1 MDLFSNLFS
10 ILFFLFSTKE
20 TSNMKILV
28 TGGLGFIGSHTVVE
42 LQNEGFEVVII
53 DNLSNSSEEVLKG
66 IVAITGK
73 TPLFE
78 KLDLREKKNV
88 QDFFQKHNDV
98 LGVIHF
104 AASKAVGES
113 VENPLLYYE
122 NNIGTL
128 VYILQ
133 ELEKKPEANFIFSS
147 SCTVYGQ
154 AEKMPIT
161 ENAPVQ
167 QPMSPYGNTKKIGE
181 EIIHDVAK
189 ATNIKAILL
198 RYFNPIGSHPSAEIG
213 ELPIGV
219 PQNLVPFITQTG
231 FGLRQELS
239 VFGDDYPTPD
249 GTCIRDY
256 IHVVDLAKAHVIA
269 LQRLLNKNNLD
280 KVETFNLGTGTGSSV
295 LEVIHSF
302 EKVSGKKLPYK
313 IVPRRE
319 GDITS
324 AYANTDK
331 ANNVLGWK
339 AQSTLDEAM
348 TSAWKWEQK
357 IRS

>member
-1 MDLFSNLFS
+1 
-10 ILFFLFSTKE
+10 
-20 TSNMKILV
+20 MKILV

-66 IVAITGK
+66 IVTITGK
-73 TPLFE
+73 MPLFE
-78 KLDLREKKNV
+78 KLDLREKKSV
-88 QDFFQKHNDV
+88 QGFFKKHNDV
-98 LGVIHF
+98 NGVIHF

-113 VENPLLYYE
+113 VEKPLLYYE
-122 NNIGTL
+122 NNLGTL
-128 VYILQ
+128 IYILQ

-154 AEKMPIT
+154 AENMPIT

-181 EIIHDVAK
+181 EIIIDAAK
-189 ATNIKAILL
+189 ATNINAILL

-213 ELPIGV
+213 ELPLGV

-269 LQRLLNKNNLD
+269 LQRLLNKKNLD

-295 LEVIHSF
+295 LEVIRSF

-319 GDITS
+319 GDITE

-348 TSAWKWEQK
+348 ASAWKWEQK
-357 IRS
+357 IRG

>member
-1 MDLFSNLFS
+1 
-10 ILFFLFSTKE
+10 
-20 TSNMKILV
+20 MKVLV

-66 IVAITGK
+66 IVAISGK
-73 TPLFE
+73 TPIFE
-78 KLDLREKKNV
+78 KMDLRDKAAV
-88 QDFFQKHNDV
+88 QSFFNKHNDV
-98 LGVIHF
+98 AGVIHF

-122 NNIGTL
+122 NNINAL

-133 ELEKKPEANFIFSS
+133 ELQQKPEANFIFSS

-161 ENAPVQ
+161 EDASVQ
-167 QPMSPYGNTKKIGE
+167 VAMSPYGNTKQIGE
-181 EIIHDVAK
+181 EIITDVTK
-189 ATNIKAILL
+189 VTNVNAILL
-198 RYFNPIGSHPSAEIG
+198 RYFNPIGAHPSAEIG

-231 FGLRQELS
+231 IGLRKELS
-239 VFGDDYPTPD
+239 FYGDDYPTPD

-256 IHVVDLAKAHVIA
+256 IHVVDLAKAHVVA
-269 LQRLLNKNNLD
+269 LQRLLNKKNLA

-295 LEVIHSF
+295 LEVIKAF
-302 EKVSGKKLPYK
+302 EKVSGQKLPYK
-313 IVPRRE
+313 IVARRE

-331 ANNVLGWK
+331 ANTVLGWK
-339 AQSTLDEAM
+339 AQSTLEEALA
-348 TSAWKWEQK
+348 SAWKWEQK